1 MDLFKIIMISF
12 IFVMLGLTAIYI
24 LTVISKKTGK
34 DFSFLDTLITRLTI
48 LFCAVIIVAILA
60 VAIII
65 EVYS

>member
-12 IFVMLGLTAIYI
+12 VFVMLGLTAIYI